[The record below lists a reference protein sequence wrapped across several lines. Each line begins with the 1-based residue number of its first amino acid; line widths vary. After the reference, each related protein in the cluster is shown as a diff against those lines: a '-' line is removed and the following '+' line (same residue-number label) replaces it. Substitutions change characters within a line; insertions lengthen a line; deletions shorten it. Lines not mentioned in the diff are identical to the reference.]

1 MKLKAELLAKS
12 ALTHITATPWEGL
25 EDLTNVYTFSSAF
38 PKPKVLFLKKS
49 TWLNIHVTLA
59 FHTCCT

>member
-25 EDLTNVYTFSSAF
+25 EHLTNVYTFSSAF

-49 TWLNIHVTLA
+49 TWLNM
-59 FHTCCT
+59 